1 MAELCQNKRKIF
13 FDVSDHSNRYA
24 KLLKWNECKVV
35 PTCIKKKPCNT
46 NLSYFKVPQR
56 LRLWSFRYIQ
66 IFSLSK
72 LTLFF
77 LFSMFGHKP
86 IGMLSHFSC
95 FTHFINHLFFSRKKT
110 HKMHHIQSKNYIK
123 RNWIFKF
130 LSKEYDKN
138 QSAKYTHSNVRRC
151 CSWGVGGANDLG
163 GDTRVV
169 FVCCFPGEGLNFQ
182 GSSSSSRVSERER
195 SKKLSWKSPI
205 PLSGIFVS
213 FRHIG
218 QGKCPGFSPG
228 WRLT

>member
-95 FTHFINHLFFSRKKT
+95 FTHFINHLFFSGKKT
-110 HKMHHIQSKNYIK
+110 HKMHHIEFKNYIK

-130 LSKEYDKN
+130 LSKNMTKTNLQNILTQTSED
-138 QSAKYTHSNVRRC
+138 AVLGV
-151 CSWGVGGANDLG
+151 WGVQMIW
-163 GDTRVV
+163 
-169 FVCCFPGEGLNFQ
+169 GET
-182 GSSSSSRVSERER
+182 
-195 SKKLSWKSPI
+195 
-205 PLSGIFVS
+205 
-213 FRHIG
+213 
-218 QGKCPGFSPG
+218 PG
-228 WRLT
+228 WYWFAVSRGRD

>member
-95 FTHFINHLFFSRKKT
+95 FTHFINHLFFPGKKHT
-110 HKMHHIQSKNYIK
+110 KCIIYSPKI
-123 RNWIFKF
+123 I
-130 LSKEYDKN
+130 SKEIEYSNFWAKN
-138 QSAKYTHSNVRRC
+138 MTKTNLQNILTQTSEDAVLGVWAVQMI
-151 CSWGVGGANDLG
+151 WGE
-163 GDTRVV
+163 T
-169 FVCCFPGEGLNFQ
+169 
-182 GSSSSSRVSERER
+182 
-195 SKKLSWKSPI
+195 
-205 PLSGIFVS
+205 
-213 FRHIG
+213 
-218 QGKCPGFSPG
+218 PG
-228 WRLT
+228 WYSFAVSRGRD